1 MSSSDLPDHR
11 ISFGPDANCTLSTC
25 PIEASVYQYR
35 PSLPANSVLLA
46 LFALALAV
54 HAVLG
59 IRRRTWGFM
68 AFMIVGCLVEI
79 VGYAARILL
88 YKNPFDFIAFLIQII
103 FITTGPVFYTA
114 AIYVTLSKTINYLA
128 PQLSRF
134 NPKFFYW
141 IFIPADLVCLALQAA
156 GGALSTQTKGSSDT
170 GVNIT
175 MAGLVLQVVV
185 IFVFVVA
192 FADYMVRY
200 TRHPG
205 TQALTP
211 RVRLFL
217 SFLGL
222 AVVLILGRSVYRAY
236 ELSKGYR
243 GSDLITDEGLFIGL
257 EGVLIIIAAFALCV
271 GHPGLLFSP
280 KANVAGSNS
289 ASDVEKQVAGI

>member
-1 MSSSDLPDHR
+1 
-11 ISFGPDANCTLSTC
+11 
-25 PIEASVYQYR
+25 
-35 PSLPANSVLLA
+35 
-46 LFALALAV
+46 
-54 HAVLG
+54 
-59 IRRRTWGFM
+59 
-68 AFMIVGCLVEI
+68 
-79 VGYAARILL
+79 
-88 YKNPFDFIAFLIQII
+88 
-103 FITTGPVFYTA
+103 
-114 AIYVTLSKTINYLA
+114 
-128 PQLSRF
+128 
-134 NPKFFYW
+134 
-141 IFIPADLVCLALQAA
+141 
-156 GGALSTQTKGSSDT
+156 
-170 GVNIT
+170 

-257 EGVLIIIAAFALCV
+257 EGV
-271 GHPGLLFSP
+271 
-280 KANVAGSNS
+280 
-289 ASDVEKQVAGI
+289 